1 MSNYATSYFLSFSC
15 LKRAII
21 IHYEKIHM
29 LLLLLLLFLMRVY
42 YTPLKKRL
50 EILPLGGNSGDFKQ
64 DRDFMNYLNHGK
76 VDIKCR
82 KLLQH
87 F

>member
-1 MSNYATSYFLSFSC
+1 
-15 LKRAII
+15 
-21 IHYEKIHM
+21 M
-29 LLLLLLLFLMRVY
+29 LPPIFYLFHALNEPLLYIMKKYILLLLLFLMRVY

-50 EILPLGGNSGDFKQ
+50 EILTLGGNSGDFKQ
-64 DRDFMNYLNHGK
+64 DRDFMNYLSHGK
-76 VDIKCR
+76 VDIKCV

>member
-21 IHYEKIHM
+21 IHYEKIHI

-76 VDIKCR
+76 VDIKCK